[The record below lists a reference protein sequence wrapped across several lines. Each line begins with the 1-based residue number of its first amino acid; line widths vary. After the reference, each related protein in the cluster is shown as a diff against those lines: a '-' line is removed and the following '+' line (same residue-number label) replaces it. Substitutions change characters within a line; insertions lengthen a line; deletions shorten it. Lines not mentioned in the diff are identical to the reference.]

1 MDFMALFMAA
11 WELIIFPLLLFF
23 AMLAFPLIKRVDA
36 IDISQKRGHKLS
48 FYGYIAWHNLK
59 HALHWCI
66 FEKLLNKSYN
76 PVFI

>member
-1 MDFMALFMAA
+1 MTA

-23 AMLAFPLIKRVDA
+23 AMLAFPSIKRVDA

-48 FYGYIAWHNLK
+48 FYGHIAWHNLK

-66 FEKLLNKSYN
+66 FFKYALILLK
-76 PVFI
+76 PVHI